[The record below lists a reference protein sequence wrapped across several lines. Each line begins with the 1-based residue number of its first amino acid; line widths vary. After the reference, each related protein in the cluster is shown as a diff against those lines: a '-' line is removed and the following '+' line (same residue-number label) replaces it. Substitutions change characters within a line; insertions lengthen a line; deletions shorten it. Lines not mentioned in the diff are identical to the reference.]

1 MTNMTRM
8 RIRTSPG
15 LLFGLA
21 LSPILVLALALI
33 LVLALALIRLALRFD
48 EF

>member
-33 LVLALALIRLALRFD
+33 RLALRFD